1 MPEESGEVTAE
12 QLLAAATQYDA
23 ALEAGE
29 EPSMVIES
37 PDGDEYPAVEEAEA
51 DSQPEES
58 PPEPEADS
66 TDKEPES
73 SLTEEEEAQ
82 APSPQEK
89 KSKYA
94 KNRERLSKT
103 WAEANEVKE
112 QNKRD
117 RDAIE
122 QAKAELEQQR
132 QQIAATHGYR
142 DEYGHT
148 AKDYE
153 EAAKGFRDEGETK
166 LAEAADKK
174 ANELSQKQDQAVTQ
188 ANEQKQVNAF
198 EAKRQELMTQHPDL
212 RKSDSELTL
221 KANALL
227 QQHPAIAAMPDGLQA
242 AVNGALM
249 MLEAEKGK
257 SASTELS
264 ELQDKYNKL
273 EKKLSVTGGYTN
285 GKPDGDKGFDD
296 MSDEEQTQHL
306 LRAAMAHDDNL

>member
-1 MPEESGEVTAE
+1 MPEETGDVTAE
-12 QLLAAATQYDA
+12 QLLAAASQYDA
-23 ALEAGE
+23 AIEAGD
-29 EPSMVIES
+29 EPSVAIQPPEE
-37 PDGDEYPAVEEAEA
+37 DEYPAVEETEAE
-51 DSQPEES
+51 SEPEES

-82 APSPQEK
+82 APSPKEK

-94 KNRERLSKT
+94 KNRDRLNKT
-103 WAEANEVKE
+103 WADANEVKE

-117 RDAIE
+117 REAVE
-122 QAKAELEQQR
+122 QAKTELEQQR

-142 DEYGHT
+142 DEHGHT

-153 EAAKGFRDEGETK
+153 EAAKGFRDEGEST

-188 ANEQKQVNAF
+188 NRQQQSAQVF

-212 RKSDSELTL
+212 RKDDSEIT
-221 KANALL
+221 KRANALL
-227 QQHPAIAAMPDGLQA
+227 RQHPAIARSPDGLQA

-249 MLEAEKGK
+249 QIDAEKGK
-257 SASTELS
+257 NASTELS

-285 GKPDGDKGFDD
+285 EKLDGEKGFDD
-296 MSDEEQTQHL
+296 MDDTEQAQYL
-306 LRAAMAHDDNL
+306 MRAATAHDNSL

>member
-1 MPEESGEVTAE
+1 MPEETGDVTAE
-12 QLLAAATQYDA
+12 QLLAAASQYDA
-23 ALEAGE
+23 AIEAGE
-29 EPSMVIES
+29 EPSVAIQPPEE
-37 PDGDEYPAVEEAEA
+37 DEYPAVEETEAE
-51 DSQPEES
+51 SEPEES

-73 SLTEEEEAQ
+73 SLTEEEEVK
-82 APSPQEK
+82 APSPKEK

-94 KNRERLSKT
+94 KNRDRLNKT
-103 WAEANEVKE
+103 WADANEVKE

-117 RDAIE
+117 REAVE

-142 DEYGHT
+142 DEHGHT

-153 EAAKGFRDEGETK
+153 EAAKGFRDEGEST

-188 ANEQKQVNAF
+188 NRQQQSAQAF

-212 RKSDSELTL
+212 TKSDSELTL

-249 MLEAEKGK
+249 MLDAEKGK
-257 SASTELS
+257 NASTELS
-264 ELQDKYNKL
+264 ELRDKYNKL

-285 GKPDGDKGFDD
+285 EKLDGEKGFDD
-296 MSDEEQTQHL
+296 MDDIEQAQYL
-306 LRAAMAHDDNL
+306 MRAATAHDNSL

>member
-37 PDGDEYPAVEEAEA
+37 PDGGEYPAVEETEAEVE
-51 DSQPEES
+51 PEET

-73 SLTEEEEAQ
+73 SLTEEEEVK
-82 APSPQEK
+82 APSPKEK

-94 KNRERLSKT
+94 KNRDRLNKT

-117 RDAIE
+117 REAVE
-122 QAKAELEQQR
+122 QAKAELAQQR
-132 QQIAATHGYR
+132 QQIAATQPYR
-142 DEYGHT
+142 DEHGHT

-166 LAEAADKK
+166 LAEAADRK
-174 ANELSQKQDQAVTQ
+174 ANELSHRQDQAVAQ
-188 ANEQKQVNAF
+188 SRQHQSAQVF
-198 EAKRQELMTQHPDL
+198 EAKRQELMNQYPDL
-212 RKSDSELTL
+212 KKSDSELTL

-227 QQHPAIAAMPDGLQA
+227 REHPAIAAMPDGLQA

-249 MLEAEKGK
+249 MLDAEKGK
-257 SASTELS
+257 NASTELS
-264 ELQDKYNKL
+264 ELQERYNKL

-285 GKPDGDKGFDD
+285 GKPDGEKGFDD
-296 MSDEEQTQHL
+296 MTDEEQTHHL
-306 LRAAMAHDDNL
+306 MRAALAHDDNL

>member
-1 MPEESGEVTAE
+1 MPDETGEVTAE
-12 QLLAAATQYDA
+12 QLLSAAEQYDA

-29 EPSMVIES
+29 TPPEMVEIEPQPEK
-37 PDGDEYPAVEEAEA
+37 EEEEK
-51 DSQPEES
+51 QEPEES
-58 PPEPEADS
+58 PPEGGNAE
-66 TDKEPES
+66 TVS

-82 APSPQEK
+82 APSPKEK

-94 KNRERLSKT
+94 KNRERLNKT
-103 WAEANEVKE
+103 WTDANEVKE

-117 RDAIE
+117 REAVE

-142 DEYGHT
+142 DEHGHT

-153 EAAKGFRDEGETK
+153 EAAKGFRDEGEST

-188 ANEQKQVNAF
+188 NRQQQSAQAF

-212 RKSDSELTL
+212 TKSDSKLTL

-249 MLEAEKGK
+249 MLDAEKGK
-257 SASTELS
+257 NASTELS

-273 EKKLSVTGGYTN
+273 EKKLSVTGGYTT
-285 GKPDGDKGFDD
+285 GKPDGEKGFDD
-296 MSDEEQTQHL
+296 MSDDEQAQHL

>member
-29 EPSMVIES
+29 EPSMVIEA
-37 PDGDEYPAVEEAEA
+37 PQENEYPVTEETEAEVE
-51 DSQPEES
+51 PEES

-94 KNRERLSKT
+94 KNRERLNKT

-117 RDAIE
+117 RQAIN
-122 QAKAELEQQR
+122 QAHAALEQQR

-142 DEYGHT
+142 DEHGHT

-166 LAEAADKK
+166 LAEAADRKVY
-174 ANELSQKQDQAVTQ
+174 ELSQKQNQAV
-188 ANEQKQVNAF
+188 EQSRQQQSAQAF
-198 EAKRQELMTQHPDL
+198 EAKRQELMNKHPDL
-212 RKSDSELTL
+212 RDVNTELAQ

-227 QQHPAIAAMPDGLQA
+227 KQHPQVANMPDGLQA

-249 MLEAEKGK
+249 QMEAEKGK

-264 ELQDKYNKL
+264 ELQKRYNKL

-285 GKPDGDKGFDD
+285 GKPDGEKGFDD
-296 MSDEEQTQHL
+296 MSDNEQTQHL

>member
-37 PDGDEYPAVEEAEA
+37 PDGDEYPAVEETEAEVE
-51 DSQPEES
+51 PEES

-94 KNRERLSKT
+94 KNRERLNKT

-117 RDAIE
+117 RQAIN
-122 QAKAELEQQR
+122 QATRNWNSSDNKSLPPTDTAMSMVIPPRTTRKPRKVSGMKA
-132 QQIAATHGYR
+132 
-142 DEYGHT
+142 
-148 AKDYE
+148 
-153 EAAKGFRDEGETK
+153 
-166 LAEAADKK
+166 
-174 ANELSQKQDQAVTQ
+174 KQSWLKPLTGRLM
-188 ANEQKQVNAF
+188 NFPRSRIKQW
-198 EAKRQELMTQHPDL
+198 
-212 RKSDSELTL
+212 RK
-221 KANALL
+221 
-227 QQHPAIAAMPDGLQA
+227 
-242 AVNGALM
+242 AVNNRAHRFL
-249 MLEAEKGK
+249 
-257 SASTELS
+257 
-264 ELQDKYNKL
+264 
-273 EKKLSVTGGYTN
+273 
-285 GKPDGDKGFDD
+285 KPNAR
-296 MSDEEQTQHL
+296 S
-306 LRAAMAHDDNL
+306 

>member
-37 PDGDEYPAVEEAEA
+37 PDGGEYPAVEETEAEVE
-51 DSQPEES
+51 PEET

-82 APSPQEK
+82 APSPKEK

-94 KNRERLSKT
+94 KNRERLNKT

-142 DEYGHT
+142 DEHGHT

-166 LAEAADKK
+166 LAEAADRK
-174 ANELSQKQDQAVTQ
+174 ANELSEKQDQAVAQ
-188 ANEQKQVNAF
+188 NRQQQSAQAF
-198 EAKRQELMTQHPDL
+198 EAKRQELMNQYPDL
-212 RKSDSELTL
+212 RDVNTELAQ

-227 QQHPAIAAMPDGLQA
+227 KQHPQVANMPDGLQA

-249 MLEAEKGK
+249 QMEAEKGK

-264 ELQDKYNKL
+264 ELQERYNKL

-285 GKPDGDKGFDD
+285 GKPDGEKGFDD
-296 MSDEEQTQHL
+296 MSDDEQTQHL
-306 LRAAMAHDDNL
+306 LRAAMAHDDDL

>member
-1 MPEESGEVTAE
+1 MPEENGEITAE
-12 QLLAAATQYDA
+12 QMLAAAEQYDA

-29 EPSMVIES
+29 APPEMVEIEP
-37 PDGDEYPAVEEAEA
+37 
-51 DSQPEES
+51 QPEREEEQQEPEEL
-58 PPEPEADS
+58 PPEGDNAE
-66 TDKEPES
+66 TVS
-73 SLTEEEEAQ
+73 SLTEEEEAK

-94 KNRERLSKT
+94 KNRERLNKT

-117 RDAIE
+117 RQAVE

-142 DEYGHT
+142 DEHGHT

-153 EAAKGFRDEGETK
+153 EAAKGFRDEGEST

-188 ANEQKQVNAF
+188 NRQQQSAQAF
-198 EAKRQELMTQHPDL
+198 EAKRQELMAKYPDL
-212 RKSDSELTL
+212 QNSDSELTK

-227 QQHPAIAAMPDGLQA
+227 REHPAVASMPDGLNA

-249 MLEAEKGK
+249 MMEAEKGK
-257 SASTELS
+257 NASTELS
-264 ELQDKYNKL
+264 ELQEQYNKL

-296 MSDEEQTQHL
+296 MSDDEQTQHL
-306 LRAAMAHDDNL
+306 LRAAMAHDDDL

>member
-37 PDGDEYPAVEEAEA
+37 PDGDEYPAVEETEA

-94 KNRERLSKT
+94 KNRERLNKT
-103 WAEANEVKE
+103 WAETNEVKE

-117 RDAIE
+117 RAAIN
-122 QAKAELEQQR
+122 QAYTELERQR
-132 QQIAATHGYR
+132 QQIAAIHGYR

-166 LAEAADKK
+166 LAEAADRK
-174 ANELSQKQDQAVTQ
+174 ANELSQKQDQAVAQ
-188 ANEQKQVNAF
+188 SRQQQSAQVF
-198 EAKRQELMTQHPDL
+198 EAKRQELMNKHPDL
-212 RKSDSELTL
+212 RNDNSEIT
-221 KANALL
+221 KRANALL
-227 QQHPAIAAMPDGLQA
+227 RQHPAIARSPDGLQA

-249 MLEAEKGK
+249 QIDAEKGK
-257 SASTELS
+257 NASTELS